1 MEYGYC
7 FQNDSFQLM
16 NDENIDSQ
24 SEPTALKSSS
34 I

>member
-1 MEYGYC
+1 
-7 FQNDSFQLM
+7 M